1 MNHPT
6 EPKTQ
11 SLRPFLILWSGQAA
25 SLFGS
30 QLVQFALIWWLTQE
44 TGSAT
49 VLALASLVG
58 LLPQVIL
65 GPFVGVLVDRW
76 NRRLTMLLSDGTVAL
91 ATAVLALLF
100 WSGQIQVWH
109 VFTVLFV
116 RSLAGAFH
124 WPAMQASTSLMVP
137 KAQLARIQGLN
148 QTLNGALNIVSAPLG
163 ALLLAVLPIQ
173 GVLAIDLVT
182 AGIGIFILALTHVP
196 QPVKRVNGGNGRF
209 LSEFWADMVAGLRY
223 VWSWPALMLLMGMA
237 MMINLVLTPAFSLLP
252 ILVTDHF
259 GGEALQLGFMQ
270 SAFGLGL
277 LLGGLLL
284 GIWGGFKKRV
294 YTSLFGLIGM
304 GLATLFLGLVPSD
317 FLFLAAVAFFLVGAN
332 NSLVN
337 GPFHAIFQ
345 ATVAPEMQGRVFTL
359 IGSLAAGMAPL
370 GLIIA
375 GPVAD
380 WLGVQTWY
388 LIGGLV
394 TLSMGVFGFFVPMI
408 LRVEDGAGGTAVVLA
423 TSNQQPATSD

>member
-1 MNHPT
+1 MDYPPT
-6 EPKTQ
+6 EKTQ
-11 SLRPFLILWSGQAA
+11 SLRPFLILWAGQAA
-25 SLFGS
+25 SLLGS

-49 VLALASLVG
+49 ILALASLAG
-58 LLPQVIL
+58 LLPQVVL

-76 NRRLTMLLSDGTVAL
+76 NRRLTMLASDGTVAL

-109 VFTVLFV
+109 VFVVLFV

-124 WPAMQASTSLMVP
+124 WPAMQASTTLMVP
-137 KAQLARIQGLN
+137 AEHLARIQGLN

-182 AGIGIFILALTHVP
+182 AGFGMFILFLTRVP
-196 QPVKRVNGGNGRF
+196 QPVKRANGGNGRF
-209 LSEFWADMVAGLRY
+209 LSEFKADMVAGLRY
-223 VWSWPALMLLMGMA
+223 VWSWPALMTLMGMA

-252 ILVTDHF
+252 ILVTGHF

-277 LLGGLLL
+277 LVGGLLL

-294 YTSLFGLIGM
+294 FTSLFGLIGM
-304 GLATLFLGLVPSD
+304 GLATLFLGMVPANMLV
-317 FLFLAAVAFFLVGAN
+317 LAAVAFFLVGAN

-337 GPFHAIFQ
+337 GPIFAIFQ
-345 ATVAPEMQGRVFTL
+345 ATIAPDMQGRVFTL
-359 IGSLAAGMAPL
+359 ISSLAAGMAPI

-388 LIGGLV
+388 LIGGAV
-394 TLSMGVFGFFVPMI
+394 TLFMGVGGFFVPMLLHI
-408 LRVEDGAGGTAVVLA
+408 ENGAGETAVA
-423 TSNQQPATSD
+423 PTTSHQQPATSD

>member
-49 VLALASLVG
+49 ILALASLTG
-58 LLPQVIL
+58 LLPQVVL

-76 NRRLTMLLSDGTVAL
+76 NRRVTMLAADGTVAL

-109 VFTVLFV
+109 VFAVLFV

-137 KAQLARIQGLN
+137 KAHLARIQGLN
-148 QTLNGALNIVSAPLG
+148 QTLQGALNIVSAPLG

-173 GVLAIDLVT
+173 GVLAIDLGT
-182 AGIGIFILALTHVP
+182 AAIGMFILLLTHVP
-196 QPVKRVNGGNGRF
+196 QPAKRVNGGNGRF
-209 LSEFWADMVAGLRY
+209 LSEFKADMVAGLRY

-277 LLGGLLL
+277 VLGGLLL
-284 GIWGGFKKRV
+284 GIWGGFKKRIF
-294 YTSLFGLIGM
+294 TSLFGLIGM
-304 GLATLFLGLVPSD
+304 GLSTLFLGLVPANM
-317 FLFLAAVAFFLVGAN
+317 LILAAVAFFLIGAH

-337 GPFHAIFQ
+337 GPIFAIFQ
-345 ATVAPEMQGRVFTL
+345 ATITPDMQGRVFTL
-359 IGSLAAGMAPL
+359 ISSLAAGMAPI

-388 LIGGLV
+388 LVGGFV
-394 TLSMGVFGFFVPMI
+394 TLLMGVGGFFVPMLLNI
-408 LRVEDGAGGTAVVLA
+408 ENGAGETAVVLE
-423 TSNQQPATSD
+423 TSNQRPATSD

>member
-58 LLPQVIL
+58 LLPQVVL

>member
-1 MNHPT
+1 MNYPPG
-6 EPKTQ
+6 EKTQ
-11 SLRPFLILWSGQAA
+11 SLRPFLILWTGQAA

-49 VLALASLVG
+49 ILALASLVG
-58 LLPQVIL
+58 LLPQVVL

-76 NRRLTMLLSDGTVAL
+76 NRRRTMLAADGTVAL

-100 WSGQIQVWH
+100 WLGQIAVWH
-109 VFTVLFV
+109 VFMLLFI

-137 KAQLARIQGLN
+137 AEHLARIQGLN

-182 AGIGIFILALTHVP
+182 AAIGMFILFFTRVP
-196 QPVKRVNGGNGRF
+196 QPVKQGNGGNGRF
-209 LSEFWADMVAGLRY
+209 HSEFKADMVAGLRY
-223 VWSWPALMLLMGMA
+223 IWSWPALMLLMGMA
-237 MMINLVLTPAFSLLP
+237 MMINLVLSPAFSLLP
-252 ILVTDHF
+252 ILVTSHF

-284 GIWGGFKKRV
+284 GTWGGFRKRV
-294 YTSLFGLIGM
+294 FTSLLGLVGM
-304 GLATLFLGLVPSD
+304 GLATLFLGVVPANM
-317 FLFLAAVAFFLVGAN
+317 FTLAAVAFFLVGVN

-337 GPFHAIFQ
+337 GPIFAVFQ
-345 ATVAPEMQGRVFTL
+345 ATIAPEMQGRVFTL
-359 IGSLAAGMAPL
+359 IGSLSAGMAPI

-388 LIGGLV
+388 LIGGAV
-394 TLSMGVFGFFVPMI
+394 TLFMGIGGFFVPMLLHI
-408 LRVEDGAGGTAVVLA
+408 EDGARKTAVALE
-423 TSNQQPATSD
+423 TQ

>member
-1 MNHPT
+1 MNYPPG
-6 EPKTQ
+6 EKTQ
-11 SLRPFLILWSGQAA
+11 SLRPFLILWTGQAA

-49 VLALASLVG
+49 ILALASLVG
-58 LLPQVIL
+58 LLPQVVL

-76 NRRLTMLLSDGTVAL
+76 NRRRTMLAADGTVAL

-100 WSGQIQVWH
+100 WLGQIAVWH
-109 VFTVLFV
+109 VFMLLFI

-137 KAQLARIQGLN
+137 AEHLARIQGLN

-182 AGIGIFILALTHVP
+182 AAIGMFILFFTRVP
-196 QPVKRVNGGNGRF
+196 QPVKQGNGGNGRF
-209 LSEFWADMVAGLRY
+209 HSEFKADMVAGLRY
-223 VWSWPALMLLMGMA
+223 IWSWPALMLLMGMA
-237 MMINLVLTPAFSLLP
+237 MMINLVLSPAFSLLP
-252 ILVTDHF
+252 ILVTSHF

-284 GIWGGFKKRV
+284 GTWGGFRKRV
-294 YTSLFGLIGM
+294 FTSLLGLVGM
-304 GLATLFLGLVPSD
+304 GLATLFLGVVPANM
-317 FLFLAAVAFFLVGAN
+317 FTLAAVAFFLVGVN

-337 GPFHAIFQ
+337 GPIFAVFQ
-345 ATVAPEMQGRVFTL
+345 ATIAPEMQGRVFTL
-359 IGSLAAGMAPL
+359 IGSLSAGMAPI

-388 LIGGLV
+388 LIGGAV
-394 TLSMGVFGFFVPMI
+394 TLFMGVGGFFVPMLLHI
-408 LRVEDGAGGTAVVLA
+408 EDGARKTAVALE
-423 TSNQQPATSD
+423 TQ

>member
-1 MNHPT
+1 M
-6 EPKTQ
+6 Q
-11 SLRPFLILWSGQAA
+11 SLRPFLILWTGQAA

-49 VLALASLVG
+49 ILALASLVG
-58 LLPQVIL
+58 LLPQVVL

-76 NRRLTMLLSDGTVAL
+76 NRRRTMLAADGTVAL

-100 WSGQIQVWH
+100 WLGQIAVWH
-109 VFTVLFV
+109 VFMLLFI

-124 WPAMQASTSLMVP
+124 WPAIQASTSLMVP
-137 KAQLARIQGLN
+137 AEHLARIQGLN
-148 QTLNGALNIVSAPLG
+148 QMLNGALNIVSAPLG

-182 AGIGIFILALTHVP
+182 AAIGMFILFLTRVP
-196 QPVKRVNGGNGRF
+196 QPVKQGNGENGRF
-209 LSEFWADMVAGLRY
+209 HSEFKADMVAGLRHI
-223 VWSWPALMLLMGMA
+223 WSWPALMLLMGMA
-237 MMINLVLTPAFSLLP
+237 MMINLVLSPAFSLLP
-252 ILVTDHF
+252 ILVTSHF

-284 GIWGGFKKRV
+284 GTWGGFRKRV
-294 YTSLFGLIGM
+294 FTSLLGLIGM
-304 GLATLFLGLVPSD
+304 GLATLFLGVVPANM
-317 FLFLAAVAFFLVGAN
+317 FTLAAIAFFLVGAN

-337 GPFHAIFQ
+337 GPIFAVFQ
-345 ATVAPEMQGRVFTL
+345 ATIVPEMQGRVFTL
-359 IGSLAAGMAPL
+359 IGSLSAGMAPI

-388 LIGGLV
+388 LIGGAV
-394 TLSMGVFGFFVPMI
+394 TLFMGVGGFFVPMLLHI
-408 LRVEDGAGGTAVVLA
+408 EDGARKTVVALE
-423 TSNQQPATSD
+423 TQ